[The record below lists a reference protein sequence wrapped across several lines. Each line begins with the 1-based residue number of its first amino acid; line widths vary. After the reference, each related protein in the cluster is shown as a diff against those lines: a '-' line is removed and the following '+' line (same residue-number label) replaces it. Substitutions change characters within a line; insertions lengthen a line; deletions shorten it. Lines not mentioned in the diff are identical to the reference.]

1 MLAIEGIILA
11 GGTSS
16 RMGRNKAL
24 LPFAGKTLIEH
35 IIDSLRPY
43 CWPIQVVTSKRN
55 HDEFTF
61 LQDIILTTDIYHEKG
76 PLAGI
81 HAGLKNISAH
91 YGFVM
96 ACDMPIFSTNLFVQ
110 LKKELNDQDAVLC
123 PGQPFHAL
131 YHKRILAILETCIH
145 QQELKFSNM
154 LDQINAHFVES
165 EDESCFLNL
174 NSTHDYNLFL
184 KKEIK

>member
-1 MLAIEGIILA
+1 MVAIEGIILA

-43 CWPIQVVTSKRN
+43 CWPIHVVTSKRN
-55 HDEFTF
+55 YDEFTF
-61 LQDIILTTDIYHEKG
+61 LQDIILTTDLYHEKG

-81 HAGLKNISAH
+81 HAGLKNISTN

-96 ACDMPIFSTNLFVQ
+96 ACDMPIFSPHLFVQ
-110 LKKELNDQDAVLC
+110 LKKELKNQDAILC

-131 YHKRILAILETCIH
+131 YHKRILEVLENCIH
-145 QQELKFSNM
+145 QQDLKMSNM
-154 LDQINAHFVES
+154 LHQINTHSVEP
-165 EDESCFLNL
+165 EDSSCFLNL
-174 NSTHDYNLFL
+174 NAPHDYHLFL
-184 KKEIK
+184 KKK